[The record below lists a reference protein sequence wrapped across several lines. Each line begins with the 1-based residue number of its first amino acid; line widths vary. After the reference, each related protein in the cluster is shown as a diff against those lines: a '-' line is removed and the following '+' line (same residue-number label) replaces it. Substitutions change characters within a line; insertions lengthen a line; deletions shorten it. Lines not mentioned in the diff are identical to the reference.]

1 MVRNATP
8 EDFDMAFEYIEKL
21 WAYNTYS
28 KDAIRQV
35 YLDVLENK
43 NNFVFFLFNGE
54 KTLGFCHGTFFDTFW
69 MSGTTCYLSSI
80 ITNQDERGKGYGR
93 RLMNRVRDLATERG
107 CRAIIL
113 DSGIPRKEAH
123 RFYEAYGFEQCA
135 YCFVLPL

>member
-21 WAYNTYS
+21 WDYNTYN

-35 YLDVLENK
+35 YLDALENK
-43 NNFVFFLFNGE
+43 NNFAFFLFDGE
-54 KTLGFCHGTFFDTFW
+54 NPLGFCHGTFFNTFW

-80 ITNQDERGKGYGR
+80 ITNQEERGKGYGR
-93 RLMNRVRDLATERG
+93 RLMNRVRELATERG

-113 DSGIPRKEAH
+113 DSGMPKKEV
-123 RFYEAYGFEQCA
+123 RSF
-135 YCFVLPL
+135 L